1 MFGFREV
8 RVLCATVLAGGV
20 AYFIWT
26 YASSSGKKKP
36 KTRQKEDGK
45 NVSEGE
51 GKKEEKKEEEPAVVV
66 VVSPVVGAP
75 VEKASEVKR

>member
-20 AYFIWT
+20 AYFLWT

-36 KTRQKEDGK
+36 KTRPKKDGK

-51 GKKEEKKEEEPAVVV
+51 GKEEEKKEEPAVVV
-66 VVSPVVGAP
+66 VVSPVVGAT